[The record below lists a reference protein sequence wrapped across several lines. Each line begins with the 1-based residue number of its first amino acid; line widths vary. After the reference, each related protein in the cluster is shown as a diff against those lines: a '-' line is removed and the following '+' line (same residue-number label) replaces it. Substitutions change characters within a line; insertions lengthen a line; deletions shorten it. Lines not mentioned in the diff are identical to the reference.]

1 MPQVMEMVNS
11 RYKDTLRVEPKLY
24 EPNHAVSKGA
34 ALYGNNKAI
43 RDLYEKVLK
52 DLKEAN
58 PDTPTGKLEDE
69 ANKKVADEFSLA
81 PETID
86 TAVNTEMITVASKS
100 IGIRVKNKEGIFV
113 CYNLI
118 EKQNEVPCNNTQTF
132 PVSAAK
138 AATLPLIVYSNNIV
152 GKQADLD
159 CCLELGKATMELTP
173 GLPARSSY

>member
-81 PETID
+81 PETIE

-100 IGIRVKNKEGIFV
+100 IGIRVKNKEGKFV

-118 EKQNEVPCNNTQTF
+118 ENRMKF
-132 PVSAAK
+132 L
-138 AATLPLIVYSNNIV
+138 ATILKLSLFLPLMQPLCLSSSIPITLWENRRIWTVAWNLV
-152 GKQADLD
+152 KQ
-159 CCLELGKATMELTP
+159 P
-173 GLPARSSY
+173 WN